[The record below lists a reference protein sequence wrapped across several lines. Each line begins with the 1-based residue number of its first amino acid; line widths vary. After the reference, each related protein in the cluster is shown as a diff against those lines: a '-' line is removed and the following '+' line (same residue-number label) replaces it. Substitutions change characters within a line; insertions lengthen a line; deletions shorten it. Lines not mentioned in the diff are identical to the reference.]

1 MTYVKKMTLFEVPP
15 LMVFEYGGDMNKLL
29 DYTSNIEYEQ
39 TPGNLKSIDH
49 YILDHNELS
58 DLKKFCVKSVA
69 EYLDEVCGFNDEVE
83 IQQSWI
89 NVNGTGQHHPEH
101 FHPNSLISGVFF
113 LKSDE
118 SKNSPLVFKSELHK
132 SNFSVALP
140 TKDSNT
146 FRPCIAASVMF
157 PSITGTLLL
166 FSSTITHQV
175 PVNKS
180 NTPRVSLSFNT
191 YPKLPFGDKRGLSY
205 VRG

>member
-29 DYTSNIEYEQ
+29 KYTSNVEYEQ

-49 YILDHNELS
+49 YILDNNELS
-58 DLKKFCVKSVA
+58 DLKKFCLKSVA
-69 EYLDEVCGFNDEVE
+69 EYLDEVCGFTDEVE

-113 LKSDE
+113 LESDK

-140 TKDSNT
+140 TKDSHT

-157 PSITGTLLL
+157 PSIPGTLLL

-175 PVNKS
+175 PVNNS
-180 NTPRVSLSFNT
+180 TTPRVSLSFNT

>member
-1 MTYVKKMTLFEVPP
+1 MTYAKKMTLFEVPP
-15 LMVFEYGGDMNKLL
+15 LMVFDYDGDMNKLL

-49 YILDHNELS
+49 YILDNNELS
-58 DLKKFCVKSVA
+58 DLKKFCLESVA
-69 EYLDEVCGFNDEVE
+69 EYLDEVCGFTDQVD

-113 LKSDE
+113 IESDK
-118 SKNSPLVFKSELHK
+118 SKNSPLMFKSELHK
-132 SNFSVALP
+132 SNFSIALP
-140 TKDSNT
+140 TKDSHT
-146 FRPCIAASVMF
+146 FRPCISASVMF
-157 PSITGTLLL
+157 PSIPGTLLL

-175 PVNKS
+175 PVNNSTK
-180 NTPRVSLSFNT
+180 PRVSLSFNT